1 MSQVVLVSVADGVAT
16 LSLNRPH
23 VLNAM
28 DGEMMQQLRPAVQA
42 LENDASVRVVVL
54 RGEGAAFMAGGDVSV
69 FHRHMAELPELIVKW
84 GTEMHEAFIGLRR
97 MAKPVLASVHGA
109 VAGAGFSLL
118 CATDLAIAAADTKF
132 TLAYASIGAS
142 PDGGST
148 HFLPRLVGYKK
159 AMELIMLPDRFD
171 AETARS
177 LGLVNWVVPSDQLAA
192 ETAKLARRLADGPTA
207 AFGEA
212 KRLVNQSFSTPME
225 KQMEE
230 ELLAFARG
238 ARGHDLPE
246 GVRAFVEKRKPVFR
260 GN

>member
-1 MSQVVLVSVADGVAT
+1 
-16 LSLNRPH
+16 
-23 VLNAM
+23 
-28 DGEMMQQLRPAVQA
+28 
-42 LENDASVRVVVL
+42 
-54 RGEGAAFMAGGDVSV
+54 
-69 FHRHMAELPELIVKW
+69 
-84 GTEMHEAFIGLRR
+84 
-97 MAKPVLASVHGA
+97 
-109 VAGAGFSLL
+109 
-118 CATDLAIAAADTKF
+118 
-132 TLAYASIGAS
+132 YASIGAS

>member
-1 MSQVVLVSVADGVAT
+1 MSQVVLVSVAGGVAT

-28 DGEMMQQLRPAVQA
+28 DGEMMQQLRPAVEA
-42 LENDASVRVVVL
+42 LEKDKSVRVVVL

-69 FHRHMAELPELIVKW
+69 FHRHMPELPELIVKW